1 MYRAILVLF
10 FVMIGLTLFIMSEIR
25 DSALFLL

>member
-10 FVMIGLTLFIMSEIR
+10 FVMIGLTVFIMSEMR
-25 DSALFLL
+25 ESALLFI